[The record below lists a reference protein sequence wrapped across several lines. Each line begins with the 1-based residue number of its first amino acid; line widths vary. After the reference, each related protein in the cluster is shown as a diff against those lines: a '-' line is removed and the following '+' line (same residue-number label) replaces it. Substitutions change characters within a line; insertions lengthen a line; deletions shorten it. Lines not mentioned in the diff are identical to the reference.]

1 MVRDSREDL
10 KHWAI
15 RNRISLEELKQNVNY
30 VVESGDLQLEKK
42 QMHIMACTVDPYGN
56 PYVPGNSIKG
66 MLRTILLYADI
77 LKNPGE
83 YRRNRK

>member
-56 PYVPGNSIKG
+56 PYVPGKSIKG

-77 LKNPGE
+77 LKNPGK

>member
-42 QMHIMACTVDPYGN
+42 ADAHHG
-56 PYVPGNSIKG
+56 
-66 MLRTILLYADI
+66 LY
-77 LKNPGE
+77 
-83 YRRNRK
+83 R